1 MDLGVVA
8 EFVAKRLNGSSWA
21 FLLRHLLHMYTV
33 SHNMI
38 LDNFQL

>member
-21 FLLRHLLHMYTV
+21 FFAATV
-33 SHNMI
+33 TSHVHCVS
-38 LDNFQL
+38 